1 MKHVLNSLMHNGV
14 YVPIYDFKRFR
25 IKILGKKI
33 ELSPMSEQ
41 MAIAWIRK
49 KQ

>member
-14 YVPIYDFKRFR
+14 YVPIYDFKGFR

-41 MAIAWIRK
+41 ML
-49 KQ
+49 